1 MNLKHWCKRKCFSLY
16 MKIVREKASPEYI
29 ARGWAIGMFFGC
41 LIPFGFQLICS
52 IPAAFIL
59 KGSKIGA
66 TLGTLLTNQVTI
78 FFIYPVQ
85 CYVGSRIMGSDLTYS
100 AIKDALRNV
109 LRRQDYDSLFGLG
122 WDLLEAFFIGGLLL
136 TVLMTPVT
144 YYAVKTMVI
153 RYRGLREK
161 LKIKRLQKL
170 KEKQEVYEKFII
182 EMKSKKRIYNNLKE
196 FFWICWLFIFHN
208 ILPNPIKNV
217 IRFVKRRINGQNK

>member
-100 AIKDALRNV
+100 AI
-109 LRRQDYDSLFGLG
+109 
-122 WDLLEAFFIGGLLL
+122 LEFCWMICGRMIFLLL
-136 TVLMTPVT
+136 PPIMET
-144 YYAVKTMVI
+144 I
-153 RYRGLREK
+153 RPTQEPIIHGNMYRFWR
-161 LKIKRLQKL
+161 IPKRWMR
-170 KEKQEVYEKFII
+170 VA
-182 EMKSKKRIYNNLKE
+182 
-196 FFWICWLFIFHN
+196 
-208 ILPNPIKNV
+208 
-217 IRFVKRRINGQNK
+217 